1 MIKNWTTNGTA
12 VTDEE
17 GQISFRG
24 FGGTY
29 EVVVNDPET
38 GLSKKQEIAVQELDI
53 QSGIDLWEPSQQRAW
68 TAAMELLQIDGR
80 VVEFFNWVR
89 ERTYETV

>member
-38 GLSKKQEIAVQELDI
+38 GLSKKQEITVQEQKDNPITIVLDY
-53 QSGIDLWEPSQQRAW
+53 R
-68 TAAMELLQIDGR
+68 
-80 VVEFFNWVR
+80 
-89 ERTYETV
+89 